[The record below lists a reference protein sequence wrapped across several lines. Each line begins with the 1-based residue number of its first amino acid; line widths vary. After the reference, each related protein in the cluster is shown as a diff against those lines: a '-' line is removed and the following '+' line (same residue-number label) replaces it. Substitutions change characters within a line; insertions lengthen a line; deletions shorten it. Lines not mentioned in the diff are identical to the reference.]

1 DVTDYIVQFALEEPK
16 NGTVEIAGPTRAN
29 MDDFVAKY
37 IAISGKPIKVVS
49 DDNIKY
55 MHLVVPRSL
64 LVPAEEYNAG
74 KIHFEDWALNTVV
87 S

>member
-1 DVTDYIVQFALEEPK
+1 
-16 NGTVEIAGPTRAN
+16 

-37 IAISGKPIKVVS
+37 IAISGKPIRVVS
-49 DDNIKY
+49 DEDSKY
-55 MHLVVPRSL
+55 MHLAVPKSL
-64 LVPAEEYNAG
+64 LVPAGQYNAG